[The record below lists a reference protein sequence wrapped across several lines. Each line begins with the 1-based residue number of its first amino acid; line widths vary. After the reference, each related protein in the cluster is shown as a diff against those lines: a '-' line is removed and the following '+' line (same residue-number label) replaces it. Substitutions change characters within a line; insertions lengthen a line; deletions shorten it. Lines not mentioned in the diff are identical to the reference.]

1 METVKVDRRT
11 WEILTE
17 KIDRFDE
24 YGFPDIDGEYDI
36 YGWPL
41 SIL

>member
-1 METVKVDRRT
+1 MEVDRRT

-24 YGFPDIDGEYDI
+24 MGLPCIDGEYDI
-36 YGWPL
+36 YGFPL
-41 SIL
+41 CLEA